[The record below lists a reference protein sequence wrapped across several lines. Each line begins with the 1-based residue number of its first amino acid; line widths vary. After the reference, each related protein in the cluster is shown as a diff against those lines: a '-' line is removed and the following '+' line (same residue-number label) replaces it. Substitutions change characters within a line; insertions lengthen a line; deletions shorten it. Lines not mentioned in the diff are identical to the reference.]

1 MVSTTSRLLGIA
13 LGLTL
18 MVGCGLLDG
27 LTGGGGGGAPQTS
40 EARKKLEAGDLVGA
54 DAAYATML
62 GANPA
67 DIDAT
72 IEAAYV
78 RMLAGDYDG
87 ADALLARVEPNAGDK
102 APGVKLRRALV
113 ALRRGGQLTEV
124 QKHGEASGLPEG
136 RLLAAEVLLVDLSQD
151 QAKVLLT
158 QVASGTG
165 TAAETAKKY
174 LEWMA
179 SVDSSRQAL
188 AETNALWALGERTQA
203 VGAVEQLLSALPVAD
218 PDREELLL
226 LWAGR
231 AVTAGAPDV
240 ADALLQSVEAPPS
253 GQAWRLQATT
263 AMLHVA
269 RGTPDEAIRIFEAL
283 DQGVAAGEV
292 PAAGLSD
299 ARVTAASLARD
310 GDTARRLLGGAGLT
324 ATAAAAAALA
334 LNNATDAE
342 GARQVAPPG
351 ALKSWLE
358 GK

>member
-1 MVSTTSRLLGIA
+1 MLRLAAVAVL
-13 LGLTL
+13 LTASL
-18 MVGCGLLDG
+18 GCGMLDG
-27 LTGGGGGGAPQTS
+27 LTGGGGGGGTAVS
-40 EARKKLEAGDLVGA
+40 EARAKLNAGDLVGA
-54 DAAYATML
+54 EAAYAAL
-62 GANPA
+62 LAANPN
-67 DIDAT
+67 DVDAT

-87 ADALLARVEPNAGDK
+87 ADGLLARAEPAAGDK
-102 APGVKLRRALV
+102 IRGIKLRRALV
-113 ALRRGGQLTEV
+113 ALRRGGQLAEV
-124 QKHGEASGLPEG
+124 QKHGEASELPEG
-136 RLLAAEVLLVDLSQD
+136 RLLAAEALLVDLSQD

-165 TAAETAKKY
+165 VAAETAKKY

-179 SVDSSRQAL
+179 SKDNSRQAL
-188 AETNALWALGERTQA
+188 AEHNALWALGERTQA
-203 VGAVEQLLSALPVAD
+203 VGAVEQLLSALPVED

-231 AVTAGAPDV
+231 AITAGAPDV
-240 ADALLQSVEAPPS
+240 ADSLLQAVEAPPA

-269 RGTPDEAIRIFEAL
+269 RGTPDEAVRIFEAL

-310 GDTARRLLGGAGLT
+310 GDTARRILGGAGLT

-334 LNNATDAE
+334 LSNASDAE

-351 ALKSWLE
+351 ALKNWLE
-358 GK
+358 AK